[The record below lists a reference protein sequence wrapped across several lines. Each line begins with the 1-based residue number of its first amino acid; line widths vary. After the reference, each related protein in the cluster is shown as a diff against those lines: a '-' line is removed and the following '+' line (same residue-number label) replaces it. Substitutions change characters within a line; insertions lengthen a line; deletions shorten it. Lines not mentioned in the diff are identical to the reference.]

1 MEPPRMQPIP
11 VENDEQRRRLAA
23 RQRR

>member
-1 MEPPRMQPIP
+1 QPIP